1 MALQAFFNSDGTE
14 LTAVITVVG
23 SDGNHV
29 DPDSWPIAN
38 DPAIVLSSHS
48 SAAKT
53 VTKVDTGVYTAEWTG
68 LSPALNNGDVVNIA
82 IDGAISSTAWSTWR
96 SFLQV
101 VRLPSSQASVDAI
114 DTVVDAIKVI
124 TDQFNFTVAGQVDA
138 NALSGVG
145 GDDAA
150 TIYSHFTN
158 STNADAFKADVSSL
172 ASQASVDGL
181 NDIAAADVY
190 THFTTS
196 TNADAFKA
204 DVSALAS
211 QASVDGLNDIAAA
224 DVYTHFT
231 TATNADAF
239 KADVSSLASQASVD
253 TVDSVVDAV
262 KVVTDQF
269 NFTVAGQV
277 DANAL
282 TGGGGDD
289 AATIYSHFTN
299 STNADA
305 FKADVS
311 SLASQASVDGLN
323 DLSAADVT
331 AAVPTAAG
339 IADAVLD
346 ESLASH
352 TVAGSVGK
360 ALKQLKEGTISVDGS
375 VNDLSATTTSFVSNL
390 TNATSSF
397 YHDKVIVFV
406 SGSLAGQARH
416 VETYDGSTKAI
427 TVSEG
432 FTFAPANGDEFLI
445 LATHEHSIS
454 EIQSGLASQASVDGL
469 NDLSAADVT
478 AAVPTAV
485 EIRTEIDSGSTV
497 LAAILAD
504 TDELQSDDV
513 PGLIAALNNI
523 SVADLLTTPMVESYA
538 ADGVAP
544 TLTQAILLTL
554 QHMSESSVLGTTKT
568 VKRLDGSTDAA
579 TFTLD
584 DANDPSSI
592 TRTS

>member
-1 MALQAFFNSDGTE
+1 MAVQAFFNSDGTE

-38 DPAIVLSSHS
+38 DPAIVLSSHT

-53 VTKVDTGVYTAEWTG
+53 ITKVDTGVYTAEWTG

-82 IDGAISSTAWSTWR
+82 IDGSISSTAWTTWR

-101 VRLPSSQASVDAI
+101 VRLPSSQASVDTI
-114 DTVVDAIKVI
+114 DTVVDAIKLI
-124 TDQFNFTVAGQVDA
+124 TDQFNFTVP
-138 NALSGVG
+138 
-145 GDDAA
+145 
-150 TIYSHFTN
+150 
-158 STNADAFKADVSSL
+158 
-172 ASQASVDGL
+172 
-181 NDIAAADVY
+181 
-190 THFTTS
+190 
-196 TNADAFKA
+196 
-204 DVSALAS
+204 
-211 QASVDGLNDIAAA
+211 
-224 DVYTHFT
+224 
-231 TATNADAF
+231 
-239 KADVSSLASQASVD
+239 
-253 TVDSVVDAV
+253 
-262 KVVTDQF
+262 
-269 NFTVAGQV
+269 GQV

-311 SLASQASVDGLN
+311 SLASQSSVDTVDSVVDAVKAVTDQFNFTVSGQVDANALSGGGAGGDDAATIYAHFTNSTNADAFKADVSALASQASVDGLN
-323 DLSAADVT
+323 DVSAADVYSEFT
-331 AAVPTAAG
+331 AAAN
-339 IADAVLD
+339 ADAF
-346 ESLASH
+346 
-352 TVAGSVGK
+352 K
-360 ALKQLKEGTISVDGS
+360 AD
-375 VNDLSATTTSFVSNL
+375 VS
-390 TNATSSF
+390 S
-397 YHDKVIVFV
+397 
-406 SGSLAGQARH
+406 
-416 VETYDGSTKAI
+416 
-427 TVSEG
+427 
-432 FTFAPANGDEFLI
+432 
-445 LATHEHSIS
+445 
-454 EIQSGLASQASVDGL
+454 LASQASVDGL

-485 EIRTEIDSGSTV
+485 EIRSEIDSGSTV

-513 PGLIAALNNI
+513 PGLIAALNNL

-538 ADGVAP
+538 ADGAAP

-568 VKRLDGSTDAA
+568 VKRLDGFTDAA